1 MARKQFTFYAGF
13 MDGISRIRNKSARC
27 DAYDSIVKY
36 ALEGIEPDLS
46 SLPDAAAIAFV
57 MAKPNIDASRRRADN
72 AKRSND
78 DRTNIET
85 VSNEH
90 RNETK
95 PKQEKEQEQVKM
107 ELVYKKIGE
116 KDKEQLLKYSD
127 AVAAWNALGLSQITK
142 ISAASP
148 RGKMLKARI
157 TEHGE
162 DGFFKAIDNIRH
174 SSFLRGQNDRGW
186 TVTFDW
192 FVKPSNFVKVLE
204 GNYADKTPAKV
215 ETRKGVPYGGKLN
228 PDVVRKA
235 YLSACEEFGEDP
247 ESVTA

>member
-36 ALEGIEPDLS
+36 ALEGIEPDLA

-72 AKRSND
+72 AKKSND
-78 DRTNIET
+78 DRTSIET
-85 VSNEH
+85 ASNEH
-90 RNETK
+90 RNESK
-95 PKQEKEQEQVKM
+95 PKQEKEQEK
-107 ELVYKKIGE
+107 E
-116 KDKEQLLKYSD
+116 KDKEQVKEQVLYKAD
-127 AVAAWNALGLSQITK
+127 AIVTAWNSLGLSQVTK
-142 ISAASP
+142 IASVSP

-157 TEHGE
+157 AEHGE
-162 DGFFKAIDNIRH
+162 DAIFKAIDNIRH

-186 TVTFDW
+186 TITFDW
-192 FVKPSNFVKVLE
+192 FVKPSNFTKVLE

-215 ETRKGVPYGGKLN
+215 ETRKGVPYGGQLD
-228 PDVVRKA
+228 PGVVKSA
-235 YLSACEEFGEDP
+235 YLRLCEEMGEDA
-247 ESVTA
+247 EVTA